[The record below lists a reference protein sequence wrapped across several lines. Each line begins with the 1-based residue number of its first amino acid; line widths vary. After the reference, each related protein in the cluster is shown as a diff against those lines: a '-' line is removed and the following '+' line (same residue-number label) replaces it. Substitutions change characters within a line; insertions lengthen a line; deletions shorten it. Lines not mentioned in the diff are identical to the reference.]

1 MIQNRDGYSF
11 EEGTKDWLNHLREH
25 GYVVV
30 KGVVSQEEVK
40 TAKNLFWDWLESLG
54 AGVNR
59 NDIST
64 WNDNNWPGSTVPGF
78 CNTFGGS
85 HCDAAWYLRSLN
97 RVKSTFAHLWDTD
110 DLLVSMDTFIL
121 WRPWWHNE
129 EWTPTVER
137 LHCDQNPVR
146 KPGFHCVQGMIPLLP
161 VTKRSGGLQVVPDT
175 NTDEAQEYLKNNY
188 RISPV
193 LDWCQ
198 LRENDKYIG
207 TGMLLEVD
215 PGDLILWDSRTIH
228 GGLVGTGEKHA
239 EDLLDNPELARL
251 SLTVCMAPT
260 SKATPQVLKQRR
272 MAVENGWGL
281 THWPY
286 EFARNQFGNTNGSNI
301 KNFKYKPPQL
311 TPEQL
316 KLVG

>member
-1 MIQNRDGYSF
+1 
-11 EEGTKDWLNHLREH
+11 LN
-25 GYVVV
+25 
-30 KGVVSQEEVK
+30 
-40 TAKNLFWDWLESLG
+40 
-54 AGVNR
+54 
-59 NDIST
+59 
-64 WNDNNWPGSTVPGF
+64 
-78 CNTFGGS
+78 
-85 HCDAAWYLRSLN
+85 
-97 RVKSTFAHLWDTD
+97 
-110 DLLVSMDTFIL
+110 
-121 WRPWWHNE
+121 
-129 EWTPTVER
+129 
-137 LHCDQNPVR
+137 
-146 KPGFHCVQGMIPLLP
+146 
-161 VTKRSGGLQVVPDT
+161 
-175 NTDEAQEYLKNNY
+175 
-188 RISPV
+188 
-193 LDWCQ
+193 
-198 LRENDKYIG
+198 ENDKYIG
-207 TGMLLEVD
+207 TGILLEAD
-215 PGDLILWDSRTIH
+215 PGDLILWDSRVIH